1 MNKRTLGAAV
11 AAVALA
17 ASLSPL
23 FANGQ
28 KEAASAT
35 FVPTKAIDWMV
46 TSSPG
51 GGSDIYTRKIADIMT
66 RENLVAGKSFLI
78 NNKTDGGGEVGRLQI
93 SRTAGGAMA
102 DHTLLTFNSG
112 DLMPMVKNT
121 ANRIENF
128 TPIAV
133 MAVDKQLLYVG
144 ESAKYKTFAE
154 VIAAVKAGENVVI
167 AGSKGDD
174 IATYQLLIKELGFN
188 ENQLAFI
195 TNDSTSAAITAIL
208 GGHVDLVLSKP
219 AAADQYVVAG
229 KLTPVLALSTTRFTG
244 NLASAPTL
252 SELGSYKN
260 VEMPVWRGVV
270 GPKDM
275 SPQAAKY
282 WSDAFK
288 AVSDSA
294 AWKDEYIGKYKLVPE
309 FRDYKEAAAYMAQF
323 QADYLKS
330 IGK

>member
-1 MNKRTLGAAV
+1 MKKQIIIATSI
-11 AAVALA
+11 ALA
-17 ASLSPL
+17 ATLAPL
-23 FANGQ
+23 YAEGG
-28 KEAASAT
+28 KEQAAAT
-35 FVPTKAIDWMV
+35 FAPSKPIDWMV

-66 RENLVAGKSFLI
+66 RENLVGGKTFLI
-78 NNKTDGGGEVGRLQI
+78 TNKTDGGGEVGRLQI
-93 SRTAGGAMA
+93 SRTASGAMA

-133 MAVDKQLLYVG
+133 MAVDKQLLYIG
-144 ESAKYKTFAE
+144 ESSKYKTFAE
-154 VIAAVKAGENVVI
+154 VIDAVKAGQNVVI

-174 IATYQLLIKELGFN
+174 IATYELLIKELGFDQ
-188 ENQLAFI
+188 NQLAFI
-195 TNDSTSAAITAIL
+195 TNDSTSAAITSIL

-229 KLTPVLALSTTRFTG
+229 KLSPVLALSTTRFTG
-244 NLASAPTL
+244 NLSSAPTL

-275 SPQAAKY
+275 SPAAAAY
-282 WSDAFK
+282 WSGVFK
-288 AVSDSA
+288 AVSDSE
-294 AWKDEYIGKYKLVPE
+294 AWKTEYIGKYKLVPE
-309 FRDYKEAAAYMAQF
+309 FRDSQAATAYMADF
-323 QADYLKS
+323 QANYLKS